1 MSAPPDL
8 TLVNGTLITVD
19 ARDSIA
25 EAVAIR
31 GNKIIAVGDT
41 SFIDSLA
48 GLNTRRIDLEGRTV
62 TPGLLDAHAHF
73 SPSQFNR
80 TDILDLSY
88 PRVKS
93 IKDVQEAIAELAR
106 KLPSGEWIQGRSW
119 DEGIFTERRV
129 ITIHDLDKIAPDHP
143 VWLSQTTGHYG
154 VANSAALRLAKIQTE
169 TPDPSSGTIDRDSS
183 GRPTGVL
190 KETAQDLVTG
200 LIPPLTDAEMEQ
212 GIREMARAFNAEGM
226 TGVKDPEILDK
237 TWEAYQR
244 VLANDA
250 LTVRV
255 FTLWY
260 GGTSI
265 DEARELIAKRAGMSR
280 PYEANHDDHL
290 IAGGVKL
297 YADGSGGARTA
308 WMVDDWN
315 VEFTGKDKGNR
326 DIQTSIQI
334 HFVR

>member
-1 MSAPPDL
+1 MSVPPDL
-8 TLVNGTLITVD
+8 TLVNGMLITVD

-80 TDILDLSY
+80 TNILDLSY

-119 DEGIFTERRV
+119 DEGKFTDRRV
-129 ITIHDLDKIAPDHP
+129 ITVQDLDKITPDHP

-169 TPDPSSGTIDRDSS
+169 TPDPSSGTIDRDSK
-183 GRPTGVL
+183 GHPTGVL
-190 KETAQDLVTG
+190 KETAQDLVT
-200 LIPPLTDAEMEQ
+200 
-212 GIREMARAFNAEGM
+212 
-226 TGVKDPEILDK
+226 
-237 TWEAYQR
+237 
-244 VLANDA
+244 A
-250 LTVRV
+250 L
-255 FTLWY
+255 
-260 GGTSI
+260 
-265 DEARELIAKRAGMSR
+265 
-280 PYEANHDDHL
+280 
-290 IAGGVKL
+290 
-297 YADGSGGARTA
+297 
-308 WMVDDWN
+308 
-315 VEFTGKDKGNR
+315 
-326 DIQTSIQI
+326 
-334 HFVR
+334 